1 MENAKTFF
9 HVLWMAFVVGVL
21 VGSLLTGDVGAQS
34 MVKGSREPHCEA
46 ESAGGG
52 LFMSRTGRC
61 YHVNQSCQN
70 KDNNMVALK
79 VGQVCLKQYERKNG
93 WQKTR

>member
-46 ESAGGG
+46 ESKQRQQHGCVEG
-52 LFMSRTGRC
+52 LPGLS
-61 YHVNQSCQN
+61 
-70 KDNNMVALK
+70 
-79 VGQVCLKQYERKNG
+79 
-93 WQKTR
+93 